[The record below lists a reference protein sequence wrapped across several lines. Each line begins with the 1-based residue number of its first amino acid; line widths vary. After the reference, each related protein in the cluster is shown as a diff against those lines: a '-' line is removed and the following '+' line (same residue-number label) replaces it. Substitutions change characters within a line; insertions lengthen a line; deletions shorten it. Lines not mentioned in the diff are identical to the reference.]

1 MIELIYSEKLKNL
14 ISNID
19 DFQFDVGPDYISHST
34 DDNRFTIIRETFEL
48 SNKAFENN
56 CNIYIYYTKIDD
68 FGIYVIAKDETD
80 LENKVNSWS
89 NND

>member
-1 MIELIYSEKLKNL
+1 MELIYSEKLKNL

-19 DFQFDVGPDYISHST
+19 DFEFDVGPDYISLST

-56 CNIYIYYTKIDD
+56 SNIHYTKIDD